1 MPPSEQA
8 LLYCV
13 SKPSG
18 SPYFLFVT
26 GWFCLIYS
34 GRKDVKLIL
43 LIDSGHAIDNIDSV
57 IDFPA

>member
-1 MPPSEQA
+1 MPPSEQT

-18 SPYFLFVT
+18 SPYFLFMT
-26 GWFCLIYS
+26 GWFRLLYS

-43 LIDSGHAIDNIDSV
+43 LIDSGEAIDNINNV